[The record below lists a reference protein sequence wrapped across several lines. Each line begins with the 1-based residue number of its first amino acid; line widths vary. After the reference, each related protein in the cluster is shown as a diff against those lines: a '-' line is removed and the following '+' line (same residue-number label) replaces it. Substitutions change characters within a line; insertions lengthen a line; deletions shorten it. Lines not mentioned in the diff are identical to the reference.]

1 MSKNKIQ
8 RKIKLGLISQTS
20 SNINVYS
27 IFCKYFENSKLKYY
41 NIKDKNHYEFCF
53 QNIPELSI
61 FINYI
66 KEEKEN
72 YNKYKI
78 YNFFIIFIDIQK
90 ENKEINNFLE
100 KTIDTINSYN
110 KDDFNKKY
118 YIFGFYDNNEKEK
131 INKDNI
137 GTILES
143 KGIEYLYNE
152 IKKDDLNNFGNI
164 LKFIINDC
172 NTIITEKYLAQ
183 KQNELIQDESGS
195 KCFIF

>member
-1 MSKNKIQ
+1 MFSK
-8 RKIKLGLISQTS
+8 
-20 SNINVYS
+20 Y
-27 IFCKYFENSKLKYY
+27 
-41 NIKDKNHYEFCF
+41 
-53 QNIPELSI
+53 
-61 FINYI
+61 
-66 KEEKEN
+66 
-72 YNKYKI
+72 
-78 YNFFIIFIDIQK
+78 
-90 ENKEINNFLE
+90 
-100 KTIDTINSYN
+100 
-110 KDDFNKKY
+110 
-118 YIFGFYDNNEKEK
+118 NNEKEK

-195 KCFIF
+195 KCFLF

>member
-1 MSKNKIQ
+1 MFSK
-8 RKIKLGLISQTS
+8 
-20 SNINVYS
+20 Y
-27 IFCKYFENSKLKYY
+27 
-41 NIKDKNHYEFCF
+41 
-53 QNIPELSI
+53 
-61 FINYI
+61 
-66 KEEKEN
+66 
-72 YNKYKI
+72 
-78 YNFFIIFIDIQK
+78 
-90 ENKEINNFLE
+90 
-100 KTIDTINSYN
+100 
-110 KDDFNKKY
+110 
-118 YIFGFYDNNEKEK
+118 NNEKEK